1 IRIKVVTGFGGR
13 DVQLEIPFI
22 LCHPRKEQEVVKAEA
37 AANDLVIEKFKRPKA
52 KRLAS
57 EDVDSN

>member
-1 IRIKVVTGFGGR
+1 
-13 DVQLEIPFI
+13 

-37 AANDLVIEKFKRPKA
+37 STNDLVIEKFKRPKA
-52 KRLAS
+52 KRLVS